1 MENKKLSRLE
11 HIKAIADFVVEN
23 DLLLQKVMEVYS
35 EFNDRVYNN
44 YIHKVG
50 GVKSDSSDLEDKAF
64 QLTVRYFNMEKIRK
78 SKDCSTR

>member
-1 MENKKLSRLE
+1 
-11 HIKAIADFVVEN
+11 
-23 DLLLQKVMEVYS
+23 MEVYS